1 MKKNMRWTW
10 IALLAGF
17 VMFFGN
23 VPCAV
28 SAPPG
33 AADTGGTSATGV
45 KGVTVG
51 YLEKITVEKLNGKE
65 RVTLIASRQSG
76 VDIESMAGNGVMVKM
91 ENMFVPEELRRPQ
104 AEGKL
109 TNVIRVVPAQK
120 STNGVQWAM
129 IAIDLKERV
138 PYSVSQ
144 QGQNVLIDFNVT
156 NIASRT
162 VAVTQPSPSVP
173 VIEAPE
179 KVVQKPAEGQA
190 GKGVETTKQYAGRKI
205 SLDFQDANIKA
216 VLRLLAEEGGI
227 TIVSGDDVKGNVS
240 VHMKKVPWDQ
250 ALDTILDINGLAKKQ
265 MGDVISVMTLEKLK
279 KDEADRKQGE
289 EDRVKAEQTAKK
301 ATLERLAEGGKLRQI
316 SIEAKIVEAT
326 DSFVRNLGVK
336 WGGVTYQSVNN
347 NPYAITAGTNPSSTY
362 SRPVSWAYPTGIP
375 TSFVTP
381 AAQLAAA
388 AVNMPAALTL
398 PTIGLVL
405 GSGSGIL
412 EAQLAALETT
422 GQGKIIS
429 SPKIT
434 TMDGVKAVIKQ
445 GRQIPVVTPGT
456 SSNPPTVTFK
466 DALLRLE
473 VKPKITAE
481 NKISMEI
488 LASKDS
494 PNYTDPAVQGN
505 YPIDTNSVE
514 SSVVIGDAETIVI
527 GGVVQS
533 DERKT
538 VEGVPWLSS
547 IPVLGWLFKTESVS
561 KTRRQLMIFV
571 TPRIIKEEDTGKK
584 PEQTKG

>member
-1 MKKNMRWTW
+1 MRKNVRWTW

-23 VPCAV
+23 VPYAG
-28 SAPPG
+28 SAPPD
-33 AADTGGTSATGV
+33 AADPGGTAATGV
-45 KGVTVG
+45 KGVSVG
-51 YLEKITVEKLNGKE
+51 YLEKITVEKLKGKE
-65 RVTLIASRQSG
+65 RVTLIVSRQSG
-76 VDIESMAGNGVMVKM
+76 VNIDSMAGNGVVVEM

-109 TNVIRVVPAQK
+109 SNVIRVVPAQK
-120 STNGVQWAM
+120 STNGAQWAM

-156 NIASRT
+156 TLESKT
-162 VAVTQPSPSVP
+162 VAVTQIPPPVP
-173 VIEAPE
+173 VMKAPG
-179 KVVQKPAEGQA
+179 KVVKKPAEGQV
-190 GKGVETTKQYAGRKI
+190 GKGGETTKPYTGRKI
-205 SLDFQDANIKA
+205 SLDFQDADIKA
-216 VLRLLAEEGGI
+216 VLRLLAEEGGV
-227 TIVSGDDVKGNVS
+227 TIVSGSDVKGNVT
-240 VHMKKVPWDQ
+240 VHMKKVPWDR
-250 ALDTILDINGLAKKQ
+250 ALETILDINGLAKKQ
-265 MGDVISVMTLEKLK
+265 MGDVIIVMSLEKQK
-279 KDEADRKQGE
+279 KDEEARKVFEKERRTAEADEIAAKLKSQ
-289 EDRVKAEQTAKK
+289 AEA
-301 ATLERLAEGGKLRQI
+301 GKLRQI

-326 DSFVRNLGVK
+326 DEFVRNLGIK
-336 WGGVTYQSVNN
+336 WGGVAYPSVSSNS
-347 NPYAITAGTNPSSTY
+347 AITFGTNPSSTY

-375 TSFVTP
+375 TSFTT
-381 AAQLAAA
+381 AGTQLSAA
-388 AVNMPAALTL
+388 AVNMPLTIAS

-405 GSGSGIL
+405 GGASGIL

-445 GRQIPVVTPGT
+445 GQQIPVVTPGT
-456 SSNPPTVTFK
+456 SSSPPTVTFK

-481 NKISMEI
+481 GKISMEI

-494 PNYTDPAVQGN
+494 PNYTREVQGN
-505 YPIDTNSVE
+505 FPIDTNMVE
-514 SSVVIGDAETIVI
+514 SSVVIGDGETIVI
-527 GGVVQS
+527 GGVVNS
-533 DERKT
+533 SESKT

-547 IPVLGWLFKTESVS
+547 IPVLGWLFKTESIS
-561 KTRRQLMIFV
+561 KSRRQLMIFV
-571 TPRIIKEEDTGKK
+571 TPKIIKGEETGKK